1 LLISEERAAL
11 QLQQVDSDI
20 WTYDGSTVSFY
31 GFPFPARMS
40 VVRLPGNRLWIHSP
54 EQLNDALQR
63 ELAALG
69 EVTWLIS
76 PNKLHHLF
84 LDEWLQAYPEARSYA
99 APGLMEKRRDLRFDA
114 ELADQAEAEWADEI
128 AQTLFRGSRAMQE
141 AVFFHKPS
149 RTLLLTDLIE
159 NFDPA
164 TLNGWQRGVAR
175 FAGILAPHGKT
186 PVDWRVTFRLGDKE
200 KARAALETM
209 LGWEPENIIV
219 SHGNCIM
226 GGGTKFLENSFSWL
240 IAAG

>member
-1 LLISEERAAL
+1 
-11 QLQQVDSDI
+11 
-20 WTYDGSTVSFY
+20 
-31 GFPFPARMS
+31 M
-40 VVRLPGNRLWIHSP
+40 
-54 EQLNDALQR
+54 
-63 ELAALG
+63 G

-84 LDEWLQAYPEARSYA
+84 LDEWLEAYPEANSYA

-114 ELADQAEAEWADEI
+114 ELTERTEPVWSDTI
-128 AQTLFRGSRAMQE
+128 TQTLFRGSRVMEE

-164 TLNGWQRGVAR
+164 TLNGWQRGLAR

-186 PVDWRVTFRLGDKE
+186 PIDWRVTFHPGDWK

-209 LGWEPENIIV
+209 LGWEPENIIL
-219 SHGNCIM
+219 SHGRCIF
-226 GGGTKFLENSFSWL
+226 GGGTMFLENAFSWL
-240 IAAG
+240 IARG